1 MMKSFKPFFAALL
14 YLTLCACGAA
24 AKGGGDTPPPAVTVP
39 TEIQLNIDSEVA
51 AHVKAGREQSF
62 FCTDKS
68 KNTVSYLYSIP
79 SLTDKTDGARAIN
92 ADISAKYD
100 GLFTKAQEVTAQNKP
115 PEPENISYR
124 AYINDDIVTLIITGE
139 GQGHN
144 LTYTV
149 YNYNKST
156 GKQLDNAALLQYL
169 QRDYDKTFDALSK
182 ALEADYVA
190 KFKPD
195 KFPDDYYY
203 QLDLTVGAEGVR
215 QSQLF
220 LNSEAELY
228 AVCTEHAGVGS
239 GTFQVL
245 IRC

>member
-1 MMKSFKPFFAALL
+1 MKSFNLFFAALL
-14 YLTLCACGAA
+14 CLTLCACGSQ

-39 TEIQLNIDSEVA
+39 TDWQMNDDAEVA
-51 AHVKAGREQSF
+51 VHVKAGREQTF
-62 FCTDKS
+62 TCTDKN
-68 KNTVSYLYSIP
+68 KNTVSCTYSLP
-79 SLTDKTDGARAIN
+79 ALTDKTDGAKAVN

-100 GLFTKAQEVTAQNKP
+100 GLFAKAQEAAAQNKM
-115 PEPENISYR
+115 PEPESIRYS
-124 AYINDDIVTLIITGE
+124 AYVNDDIVTLVITGE

-144 LTYTV
+144 LSYNV
-149 YNYNKST
+149 YNYNKAT

-169 QRDYDKTFDALSK
+169 QRDYDKTFAALSK

-190 KFKPD
+190 KFKPEN
-195 KFPDDYYY
+195 FPDDYYY
-203 QLDLTVGAEGVR
+203 QLDLTVGDEGIK

-228 AVCTEHAGVGS
+228 AVCTEHAGVGN